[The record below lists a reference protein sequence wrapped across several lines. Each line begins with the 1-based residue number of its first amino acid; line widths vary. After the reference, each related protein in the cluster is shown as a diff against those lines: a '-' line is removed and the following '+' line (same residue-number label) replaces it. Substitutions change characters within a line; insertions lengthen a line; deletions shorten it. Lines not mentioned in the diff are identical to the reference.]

1 MKKKEIY
8 EHLAD
13 IYLSTSKKKKA
24 KSASPGNAA
33 LRIGIM
39 NVEHELW
46 ALNGVPDKSGAP
58 GDDNDGILKRPH
70 RRLSL
75 AWSDPHRIVPRF
87 MVFDI

>member
-1 MKKKEIY
+1 
-8 EHLAD
+8 
-13 IYLSTSKKKKA
+13 
-24 KSASPGNAA
+24 
-33 LRIGIM
+33 M